1 MNNQVLTIIN
11 SSETSIPEFMRR
23 VEILG
28 GIFKLLIGEN
38 RDAKGETYVSKVWR
52 SVLRQDIGKRVAL
65 AATPDYE
72 DDKRQH
78 ED

>member
-1 MNNQVLTIIN
+1 
-11 SSETSIPEFMRR
+11 MRR

-52 SVLRQDIGKRVAL
+52 FVLRRDIRKR
-65 AATPDYE
+65 AASTETPGYE

-78 ED
+78 EDED